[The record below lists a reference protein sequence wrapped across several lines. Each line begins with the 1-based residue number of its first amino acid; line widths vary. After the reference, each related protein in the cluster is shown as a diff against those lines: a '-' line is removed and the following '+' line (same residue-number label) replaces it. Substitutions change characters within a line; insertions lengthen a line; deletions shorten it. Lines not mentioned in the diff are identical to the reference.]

1 MNVFRDEKSFACA
14 LDALARR
21 DFAGAEAELGALLS
35 AIGLSDADR
44 AFLLNKR
51 GVARIGLERRADARA
66 DFQAALE
73 INPNFA
79 PAFANLGNL
88 LFEEGEAEAAIVHY
102 ERAIRA
108 DPDYAIAHFNLGVA
122 YKRVG
127 RIADGVRA
135 LRRAQRLEGRAN
147 AAGFW
152 QRARRR

>member
-1 MNVFRDEKSFACA
+1 MFRDERPFACA

-21 DFAGAEAELGALLS
+21 DFGGAEAEFCALLY
-35 AIGLSDADR
+35 ATDLNDADR

-51 GVARIGLERRADARA
+51 GVARIGLQRRADARA
-66 DFQAALE
+66 DFQGALE
-73 INPNFA
+73 ISPNFA
-79 PAFANLGNL
+79 PALANLGNL
-88 LFEEGEAEAAIVHY
+88 LLEEEEAEAAIAHY
-102 ERAIRA
+102 EHAIRA

-135 LRRAQRLEGRAN
+135 LRHAQRLEGRSN

-152 QRARRR
+152 RRARRR